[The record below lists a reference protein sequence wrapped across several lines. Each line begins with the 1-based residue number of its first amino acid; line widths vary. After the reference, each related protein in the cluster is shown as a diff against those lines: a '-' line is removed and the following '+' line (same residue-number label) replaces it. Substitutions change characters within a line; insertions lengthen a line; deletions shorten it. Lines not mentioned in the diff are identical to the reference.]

1 MANGFRFNGLHTS
14 QVPGLERVTV
24 YDKDMIPDMEN
35 DLISIPGKDGVIDN
49 GYTFKER
56 VIPVSFSL
64 KGSSIQDYFLTAEN
78 VAKWLNTKT
87 VKPLILDALPN
98 RTFLARINS
107 KIDPARI
114 AGRSEVGVNFLVPD
128 VFSSGQQVTQSITR
142 NTVYQYNGN
151 AETFPSFTIT
161 VKEALDHLKL
171 TNVTENQF
179 ILINRAFSIND
190 IITIDMQKRKIML
203 NGSVDL
209 RPVLDHTSDYFKID
223 SDYKLTMNGS
233 ASTIQMVYMERWL

>member
-1 MANGFRFNGLHTS
+1 MPNGFRFNGLHTS
-14 QVPGLERVTV
+14 EIPGIKYVTV
-24 YDKDMIPDMEN
+24 YDKDLMPEIEN
-35 DLISIPGKDGVIDN
+35 NLISIPYRDGVIDG
-49 GYTFKER
+49 GYTLKER

-64 KGSSIQDYFLTAEN
+64 FGSDIPDYFLKAEN
-78 VAKWLNTKT
+78 IAKWLNTKE

-98 RTFLARINS
+98 RIFMARIQS
-107 KIDPARI
+107 RIDPARI

-128 VFSSGQQVTQSITR
+128 VYASGQQVNQNITR
-142 NTVYQYNGN
+142 NTTYHYNGN
-151 AETFPSFTIT
+151 HETFPSFTIT

-179 ILINRAFSIND
+179 ILINRAFAVND

-209 RPVLDHTSDYFKID
+209 RPQLDHTSNYFVID
-223 SDYKLTMNGS
+223 SDYKITMNGS
-233 ASTIQMVYMERWL
+233 ASTIQMVYVERWI